1 MAVSRQY
8 LDYLVGQLEGVG
20 RLSVRRMFGG
30 VGFYSG
36 GIFFGLV
43 YKERLYFKTDD
54 ATRPEYEAR
63 GSEGFRPRANL
74 KGMKMTYYTVPAE
87 VLEDE
92 DELVK
97 WARKGVAAALAK
109 EPVKEVAKERRKT
122 PGKRLARKSR
132 EGLGKS
138 LAKKSRQ
145 APGKPPAKKPRETLG
160 KSPTRKS
167 R

>member
-1 MAVSRQY
+1 MAASKQY

-20 RLSVRRMFGG
+20 HLSVRRMFGG
-30 VGFYSG
+30 VGIYSG

-92 DELVK
+92 DEVVR
-97 WARKGVAAALAK
+97 WARNAVGAALAK
-109 EPVKEVAKERRKT
+109 ELAKEVAKKRGKT
-122 PGKRLARKSR
+122 PGKTR
-132 EGLGKS
+132 
-138 LAKKSRQ
+138 AKKLR
-145 APGKPPAKKPRETLG
+145 
-160 KSPTRKS
+160 
-167 R
+167 